1 MRDSVEGLSSPNP
14 GMELFYTPSRPDGA
28 APYPDIPPSVLVVDD
43 DDQCRRVLLNY
54 LELIRCASKGAA
66 NGPEAMEVL
75 AQERI
80 DLVVSDIKMEGMD
93 GVELMQEAHQTYPQV
108 PFIIMTGYAL
118 EYSYHDIIN
127 AGASDFIA
135 KPFPLG
141 ELRAKIWRIQK
152 EKDILRQLQHSL
164 ARLKN
169 LIENT
174 VGALAS
180 ILEQKDPY
188 TAGRQNRVGDLAC
201 AIAREM
207 GLPEER
213 IEVLRLAAFVHDIGK
228 MGVPADSLTKPGALT
243 AIEMSL
249 IKVHCQA
256 FFEILNT
263 VQFPRPLSEMVFQH
277 HERVNGSGYPL
288 GLKEPMIILEAR
300 ILEVAEVVEAMGS
313 QRPYR
318 PALELSAALEEI
330 SKDRGVLYDGEVVD
344 ACLRLCHEKGFTFGN
359 S

>member
-1 MRDSVEGLSSPNP
+1 MAAPRPTLGKETRVRDPVEGLSSPHP
-14 GMELFYTPSRPDGA
+14 GMESRYPPKPPGRRP
-28 APYPDIPPSVLVVDD
+28 PYPDVLPSVLVVDD
-43 DDQCRRVLLNY
+43 NDQYRRVLLNY

-66 NGPEAMEVL
+66 NGPEALEIL

-80 DLVVSDIKMEGMD
+80 DLVVSGIKMEGMD

-188 TAGRQNRVGDLAC
+188 TAGRQNASASWPARSPGKWGSRKNESRSC
-201 AIAREM
+201 AWPPSFTISARW
-207 GLPEER
+207 GFP
-213 IEVLRLAAFVHDIGK
+213 
-228 MGVPADSLTKPGALT
+228 P
-243 AIEMSL
+243 
-249 IKVHCQA
+249 
-256 FFEILNT
+256 T
-263 VQFPRPLSEMVFQH
+263 V
-277 HERVNGSGYPL
+277 
-288 GLKEPMIILEAR
+288 
-300 ILEVAEVVEAMGS
+300 
-313 QRPYR
+313 
-318 PALELSAALEEI
+318 
-330 SKDRGVLYDGEVVD
+330 
-344 ACLRLCHEKGFTFGN
+344 
-359 S
+359 